1 MRLIFTVLFF
11 FQIFSIFS
19 QDQGFV
25 LDKDGI
31 GIEGVKVFFA
41 DQSLELYSKNDG
53 SFIIPKSIPENS
65 LIEIKK
71 SGYIS
76 QIIQFKSSKNIEIKL
91 ESLHVQLDEVEIIES
106 TNQLGNTKLVSI
118 EKKVLNELSTSS
130 LVENITQ
137 LSGVNWIGSG
147 LGIQKIVVRGLS
159 GMRVVTYLNGMR
171 IENHVH

>member
-65 LIEIKK
+65 FIEIKK
-71 SGYIS
+71 PGYIS
-76 QIIQFKSSKNIEIKL
+76 KIIQYNSSKK
-91 ESLHVQLDEVEIIES
+91 IIF
-106 TNQLGNTKLVSI
+106 LV
-118 EKKVLNELSTSS
+118 KNFF
-130 LVENITQ
+130 
-137 LSGVNWIGSG
+137 
-147 LGIQKIVVRGLS
+147 
-159 GMRVVTYLNGMR
+159 
-171 IENHVH
+171 